1 MPSSEKKVPA
11 TPANCEKDRK
21 AKEKLKYEFKDF
33 ERLLLREGKESRDVQ
48 KLLKPFERLKAAIKV
63 GAYGVII
70 VPPPPPPPP
79 PPPKNKGKVST
90 ARATHRAGRRK

>member
-21 AKEKLKYEFKDF
+21 AKENLKYEFKDF
-33 ERLLLREGKESRDVQ
+33 ERLLQREAKRSRDVH
-48 KLLKPFERLKAAIKV
+48 KLLKPLGRLKTAIKF

-70 VPPPPPPPP
+70 LPPPPPP
-79 PPPKNKGKVST
+79 PPPKNKGKGST
-90 ARATHRAGRRK
+90 ARATRRAGRRK